1 MQGREWI
8 RMDQQQ
14 NEYGVFS
21 SQVGEMLDINPN
33 TLRTWCLE
41 LEKFDYNFERNKRSQ
56 RIYYTQDIEVLRE
69 MKNLMNTGTYTIQE
83 AIKQV
88 LESKGLQGANAQTGS
103 VLEQKNAVMTRDE
116 TPNALNQMN
125 MTLLETASA
134 RMSELVEQQSQI
146 MMQNKQIVSML
157 LDERAAKE
165 QAEIDRELEKREN
178 EKLRGQLD
186 EMQSKI
192 DKIFEYVE
200 DSKGESKT
208 FLQKL
213 FNRSPKKSL

>member
-21 SQVGEMLDINPN
+21 SQVGEILDINPN

-56 RIYYTQDIEVLRE
+56 RIYYTQDVEVLRE

-116 TPNALNQMN
+116 PPNALNQMN
-125 MTLLETASA
+125 MALLETASA

-186 EMQSKI
+186 EMQSK
-192 DKIFEYVE
+192 
-200 DSKGESKT
+200 
-208 FLQKL
+208 
-213 FNRSPKKSL
+213 

>member
-1 MQGREWI
+1 M
-8 RMDQQQ
+8 
-14 NEYGVFS
+14 
-21 SQVGEMLDINPN
+21 
-33 TLRTWCLE
+33 
-41 LEKFDYNFERNKRSQ
+41 
-56 RIYYTQDIEVLRE
+56 
-69 MKNLMNTGTYTIQE
+69 
-83 AIKQV
+83 
-88 LESKGLQGANAQTGS
+88 
-103 VLEQKNAVMTRDE
+103 
-116 TPNALNQMN
+116 NQMN
-125 MTLLETASA
+125 MALLETASA